1 MRTVHWLFVV
11 GVALF
16 LSGLVFIVAGA
27 RLARRP
33 PAQSS
38 EVAITPTASV
48 KQIMQGIVGPAADR
62 VFASVKYTETLKGRE
77 EQVPHTDAEWQ
88 AVGND
93 AAALVESG
101 NLLLMKGR
109 RVDAGEW
116 IRMSQ
121 MMIDAGRIVLRAAE
135 ARSPD
140 KVLEAGEALN
150 VSCDTCHQRYQ
161 RGS

>member
-1 MRTVHWLFVV
+1 MRTVHWLFLF

-27 RLARRP
+27 RLARRA

-93 AAALVESG
+93 AGPVSRHSALGTVSG
-101 NLLLMKGR
+101 
-109 RVDAGEW
+109 DSPSE
-116 IRMSQ
+116 
-121 MMIDAGRIVLRAAE
+121 AGRSR
-135 ARSPD
+135 RH
-140 KVLEAGEALN
+140 
-150 VSCDTCHQRYQ
+150 HQAC
-161 RGS
+161 G